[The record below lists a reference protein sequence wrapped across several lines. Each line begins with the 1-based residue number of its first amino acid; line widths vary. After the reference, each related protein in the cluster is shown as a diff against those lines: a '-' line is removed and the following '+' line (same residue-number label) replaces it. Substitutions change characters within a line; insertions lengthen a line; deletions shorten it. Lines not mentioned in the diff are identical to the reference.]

1 MWTCRV
7 IQLPD
12 TTLTEYKYATY
23 IMHAYLVG
31 QLIANRLPSLGIL
44 YMCAQTLGGALAGGI
59 LLGVWGPKRA
69 TRYVY
74 PACSNLVT
82 LCPQEDT

>member
-1 MWTCRV
+1 M

-12 TTLTEYKYATY
+12 TTLTDTN
-23 IMHAYLVG
+23 MPRTSCTHRYLVG
-31 QLIANRLPSLGIL
+31 QLIANKPPSVGIL

-82 LCPQEDT
+82 LCSQTNT